1 MYLCMP
7 LFIPI
12 YIYSEVYQVVGFKF
26 FKKKKIIETETIY
39 IAYFFVHSRAVA
51 SYLALS
57 VL

>member
-1 MYLCMP
+1 MYA
-7 LFIPI
+7 FVYTNI
-12 YIYSEVYQVVGFKF
+12 YILKCARWLILSVLR
-26 FKKKKIIETETIY
+26 KKIIETETIY